1 MLHRK
6 IKIVFKFLKLLI
18 VDTAPS
24 PDHESISGYPVKET
38 FHKMLSTDRCHVY
51 FSPRDID
58 RICSPLTGKKSIVG
72 IENMSPS
79 IDIFIV

>member
-1 MLHRK
+1 
-6 IKIVFKFLKLLI
+6 
-18 VDTAPS
+18 
-24 PDHESISGYPVKET
+24 
-38 FHKMLSTDRCHVY
+38 MLSTDRCHVY

-79 IDIFIV
+79 IDIYKYKGQITTAKTLPNITPSSLNIGEVMIKSN

>member
-24 PDHESISGYPVKET
+24 PDHESISGYPVKENLS
-38 FHKMLSTDRCHVY
+38 KMLSTDAMFTSH
-51 FSPRDID
+51 
-58 RICSPLTGKKSIVG
+58 LETL
-72 IENMSPS
+72 IEY
-79 IDIFIV
+79 VHH